1 MTSSKASNGK
11 RWLIGALL
19 YLGAVALG
27 VGSALLV
34 LKKAPWLNPSVQVG
48 PWRVNLHAGSVD
60 ADMYTR
66 ASVAVNGLLALGR
79 DETMYFI
86 AAYDDG
92 GQALRS
98 NCNYRIQGSAPAAR
112 WWSITAYADDMF
124 LFDAPNAHYSLN
136 GDIAKLSSEGVF
148 SFTTGPQEHRGS
160 YWLPTPGKR
169 GMLLTLRLYNPDP
182 ALQAAPQS
190 LVPPK
195 IETVGDCV

>member
-1 MTSSKASNGK
+1 MSTPQAANRK

-19 YLGAVALG
+19 YLGAVLVG

-34 LKKAPWLNPSVQVG
+34 LKKSPWLNPSVKVG
-48 PWRVNLHAGSVD
+48 AWRVNLLAGSVN

-79 DETMYFI
+79 EETMYFV
-86 AAYDDG
+86 AAHEDN

-98 NCNYRIQGSAPAAR
+98 NCNYRIRGSAPAAR

-124 LFDAPNAHYSLN
+124 LFNAPNGHYSLN
-136 GDIAKLSSEGVF
+136 GDIAKRSAEGRF
-148 SFTTGPQEHRGS
+148 DFTTGPTEQAGS

-169 GMLLTLRLYNPDP
+169 GMVLTLRLYNPEP

-190 LVPPK
+190 LLAPQ
-195 IETVGDCV
+195 IERIGECL

>member
-1 MTSSKASNGK
+1 MSTPQAANRK

-19 YLGAVALG
+19 YLGAVLVG
-27 VGSALLV
+27 VSSALLV
-34 LKKAPWLNPSVQVG
+34 LKKSPWLNPSVQVG
-48 PWRVNLHAGSVD
+48 AWRVNLLAGSVN

-79 DETMYFI
+79 EETMYFV
-86 AAYDDG
+86 AAHDDS

-112 WWSITAYADDMF
+112 WWSITAYADDML
-124 LFDAPNAHYSLN
+124 LFDAPNGHYSLN
-136 GDIAKLSSEGVF
+136 GDIAKRSAEGRF
-148 SFTTGPQEHRGS
+148 DFTTGPTERAGS

-169 GMLLTLRLYNPDP
+169 GMVLTLRLYNPEP

-190 LVPPK
+190 LLAPQ
-195 IETVGDCV
+195 IERIGECL

>member
-112 WWSITAYADDMF
+112 WWS
-124 LFDAPNAHYSLN
+124 
-136 GDIAKLSSEGVF
+136 GEG
-148 SFTTGPQEHRGS
+148 GR
-160 YWLPTPGKR
+160 
-169 GMLLTLRLYNPDP
+169 LR
-182 ALQAAPQS
+182 AAPVVRRARADGVVPGAAGGCV
-190 LVPPK
+190 LVKECFGCAEDGAGAGQGARETRVVCAKRCPP
-195 IETVGDCV
+195 G